1 MWSAGAG
8 WGPWARVVV
17 RPRGTQPCAGF
28 GGNLPPPQPISD
40 HRPCLSPPV
49 QVGKVNQDVV
59 VRCDTSEKHIYWTL
73 NGEEEPMA
81 ELVPEGQNL
90 TILGLDLPATGN
102 YSCWAG
108 PVLLDTTYVVVSGTC
123 TEGHGWGSRG

>member
-1 MWSAGAG
+1 M
-8 WGPWARVVV
+8 VV
-17 RPRGTQPCAGF
+17 RPKGTQPRGGF
-28 GGNLPPPQPISD
+28 GHNLPPPQPVSD
-40 HRPCLSPPV
+40 HRLCFSPPV
-49 QVGKVNQDVV
+49 QVGKLNQDVV
-59 VRCDTSEKHIYWTL
+59 VRCDTSEQHIYWTL

-81 ELVPEGQNL
+81 ELVPEGQTL

-123 TEGHGWGSRG
+123 TEGHGWGSQG